1 MKSQISHIVV
11 DSGWEKAG
19 LEFERDRISGL
30 VSWAKNDHL
39 GFEIFY
45 LWQGQTKT
53 YFPDFIIKFEGKR
66 HLILEIKGQ
75 ITDQDKAKWQAAKE
89 WVNAVN
95 VNGSFGTWEFKVL
108 DDPKELFEVVH

>member
-53 YFPDFIIKFEGKR
+53 YFPDYIIRFEGNR

-75 ITDQDKAKWQAAKE
+75 IDVIVKTTQEFEMFK
-89 WVNAVN
+89 N
-95 VNGSFGTWEFKVL
+95 VIGTVVYSANKYGKVL
-108 DDPKELFEVVH
+108 YG